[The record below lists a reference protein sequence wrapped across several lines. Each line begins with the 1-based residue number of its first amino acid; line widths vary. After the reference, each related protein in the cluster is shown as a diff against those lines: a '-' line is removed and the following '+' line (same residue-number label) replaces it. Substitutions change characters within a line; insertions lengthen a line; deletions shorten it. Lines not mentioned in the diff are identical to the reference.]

1 MLVICMP
8 INVLL
13 AQSGYKSYS
22 LKKSVLITHV
32 DMDSIFFI
40 ADTTNLY
47 SMHPGYI
54 LLDSVQ
60 DVCKQKNYVYGK
72 LSNYAFATG
81 QASHM
86 RSQNLNDVQP
96 TPFLTIHGNIM
107 YEGFYQSNIDTPF
120 VERNIYQHAITTAL
134 DITVKDK
141 YPLRL
146 YFTSRF
152 SNTSLLRNFTDAN
165 FLFNNR
171 DFKSKVTSNIQQWE
185 MSHLPLSDSINKLEK
200 LLNINK
206 SEFNSLNNWFSS
218 SATLQHLVEEKEKI
232 WLKQQM
238 KEIVTA
244 DSLNNNALLKQADS
258 LAGSAKSVIKIKHF
272 DRDELTALLKTK
284 AGLNTKGGY
293 DTFLQKNKQQK
304 IDSTQQSFTQKYTK
318 NKQRLDSLRHTID
331 SLQKKIAL
339 FKGKLNKQIDSIN
352 NTFRYVRSTKEI
364 TNVIRNGQVPDS
376 VLPKGYKTLMALNS
390 LGIGRSNVNFSEL
403 SIKNISVNGLVAE
416 YNPSA
421 YFAVA
426 AGTIDYRFRD
436 YVVQQSPIQ
445 KQYVTAVRFGSGQ
458 RDGNHVFIT
467 YFAGRK
473 QVYNYSTDSGSV
485 ARGNPSY
492 NLIGWSIE
500 GRYQLN
506 KYSYIVAEAA
516 KSSLPFYDRQ
526 LNKQGLLSSAFNF
539 NQRSNEAYSLNVVS
553 YIPYTATKINAVYK
567 RLGANFQSFSMF
579 TTSSAQTAWALQV
592 SQPFFKNTLQVNASV
607 KKNDFTN
614 PYINQ
619 SFYTNTIFKSLQ
631 VTVRKKK
638 LPVLSAGYFPS
649 SQLTKLGNNQF
660 IENLFYT
667 VVVTGSHFYKYHSL
681 MMSTVVSYTQF
692 FNKAV
697 DSNFV
702 YFNTRNILV
711 GQSFLLKKAT
721 LQFNAS
727 AAKNSGYSLYSIDG
741 GIQYNML
748 RWFTVG
754 GSVKYNRQ
762 TVFNNTQIGYG
773 ANATIKISKLGDIQ
787 FLMQKSYIPGANRQL
802 VENNIGRLIYY
813 KTF

>member
-1 MLVICMP
+1 MP
-8 INVLL
+8 LNVLL
-13 AQSGYKSYS
+13 AQPGHKSYS
-22 LKKSVLITHV
+22 FKKGGLTAHI
-32 DMDSIFFI
+32 DMDSIFFV

-47 SMHPGYI
+47 KQHPGYI

-60 DVCKQKNYVYGK
+60 DVCKQKSYVYGK
-72 LSNYAFATG
+72 FRNYGVTTRGATHAAFQNSAIG
-81 QASHM
+81 QPA
-86 RSQNLNDVQP
+86 
-96 TPFLTIHGNIM
+96 PFLAIHGSIM

-134 DITVKDK
+134 DITVKDR

-146 YFTSRF
+146 YFTSRS
-152 SNTSLLRNFTDAN
+152 SNTPLLRNFTDAN
-165 FLFNNR
+165 FLFNNP
-171 DFKSKVTSNIQQWE
+171 DFKNKLNSNIQQWE
-185 MSHLPLSDSINKLEK
+185 RTHLPLADSINKLEK
-200 LLNINK
+200 LLNVNTG
-206 SEFNSLNNWFSS
+206 EFNSLNTWFSG
-218 SATLQHLVEEKEKI
+218 SATLQHLVEEKEKL
-232 WLKQQM
+232 WLKDKM
-238 KEIVTA
+238 KEVLNA
-244 DSLNNNALLKQADS
+244 DSLKNNSLLNQGDS
-258 LAGSAKSVIKIKHF
+258 LVSSTRSMMKIKHF
-272 DRDELTALLKTK
+272 DHDDISALLKTK
-284 AGLNTKGGY
+284 AGLNNKIAFGSG
-293 DTFLQKNKQQK
+293 LLKNKQQK
-304 IDSTQQSFTQKYTK
+304 IDSVEQSFSKKYEK
-318 NKQRLDSLRHTID
+318 NRQRLDSLKHTID
-331 SLQKKIAL
+331 SLQKKLGVI
-339 FKGKLNKQIDSIN
+339 KSKYNKQVDSIN
-352 NTFRYVRSTKEI
+352 NSFRNIKNARDVSTAIKKA
-364 TNVIRNGQVPDS
+364 QVPDS

-436 YVVQQSPIQ
+436 YVLQQSPAQ

-458 RDGNHVFIT
+458 RESNHVFIT

-473 QVYNYSTDSGSV
+473 QVHNYSTDSGGV
-485 ARGNPSY
+485 VGGNPNY
-492 NLIGWSIE
+492 NLVGWSIE

-506 KYSYIVAEAA
+506 KYSYVVGEAA
-516 KSSLPFYDRQ
+516 KSSLPYYDRQ
-526 LNKQGLLSSAFNF
+526 LNKQGLLTSAFNF
-539 NQRSNEAYSLNVVS
+539 NQRSNEAYSLNLVS
-553 YIPYTATKINAVYK
+553 YLPSTATKINAVYK

-592 SQPFFKNTLQVNASV
+592 SQPFFKNTLLVNASI

-614 PYINQ
+614 PYISQ

-631 VTVRKKK
+631 VTLRKKK

-692 FNKAV
+692 FNKIV

-702 YFNTRNILV
+702 YFNTRNILA
-711 GQSFLLKKAT
+711 GQSILLKKAT

-727 AAKNSGYSLYSIDG
+727 SAKNNSYSLYSIDG
-741 GIQYNML
+741 SIQYSML

-773 ANATIKISKLGDIQ
+773 ANATIKINKLGDIQ
-787 FLMQKSYIPGANRQL
+787 FLMQRSYIPGANRQL
-802 VENNIGRLIYY
+802 VENDIGRLIYY